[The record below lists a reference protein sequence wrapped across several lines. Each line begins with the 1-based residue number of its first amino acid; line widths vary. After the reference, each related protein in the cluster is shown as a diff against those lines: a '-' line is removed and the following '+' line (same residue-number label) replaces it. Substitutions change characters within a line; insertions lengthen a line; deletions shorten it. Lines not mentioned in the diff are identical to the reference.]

1 MKQAVRSIGKAM
13 DKAVDILEIFTGY
26 ILFVFMALLFIQVVM
41 RFAFNRP
48 IYGVDESVTALMIC
62 WSLS

>member
-26 ILFVFMALLFIQVVM
+26 ILFIFMALLFI
-41 RFAFNRP
+41 
-48 IYGVDESVTALMIC
+48 
-62 WSLS
+62 